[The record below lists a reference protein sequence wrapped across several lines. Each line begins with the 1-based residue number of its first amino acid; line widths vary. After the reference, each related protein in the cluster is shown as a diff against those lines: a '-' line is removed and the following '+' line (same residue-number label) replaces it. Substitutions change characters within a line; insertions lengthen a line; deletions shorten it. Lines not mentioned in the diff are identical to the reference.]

1 CKELTTVRLGER
13 KQNPTESKSRRL
25 IVLCS
30 GGRWFSPPPGAASSR
45 LFYCFYG
52 VNCSISMSLMNW
64 FRSGF
69 MVSLQGT
76 LRRALA
82 CLFSDGESRGYWV
95 RWLLVGGWER
105 ASQAPATVKL
115 GDLRLCRIGILRESR
130 VSSSLV
136 RLVWIASSV
145 SFCFLVIP
153 ALMWVCNSSIETG
166 QATFRQFFGGL
177 SSLPL
182 NLRSKV
188 GLPKLSSPFC
198 GVWFLLRVV
207 TGKVSSLN
215 LGGLFMISFGEALEL
230 RSCAVPCYEAYG
242 FSGILSKELWS
253 FCSIAIVL
261 EWSIANRV
269 RVLRWLLGLMSCV
282 LLASCVEEVSSLV
295 FSLAPGGFLYHA
307 GSWLRKGVIPLP
319 ALCKN

>member
-1 CKELTTVRLGER
+1 MSSKLCFEGWLLQVPERVPIVRLGER

-115 GDLRLCRIGILRESR
+115 GDLVHSWD
-130 VSSSLV
+130 SLV
-136 RLVWIASSV
+136 S
-145 SFCFLVIP
+145 
-153 ALMWVCNSSIETG
+153 
-166 QATFRQFFGGL
+166 GL
-177 SSLPL
+177 SYD
-182 NLRSKV
+182 V
-188 GLPKLSSPFC
+188 
-198 GVWFLLRVV
+198 
-207 TGKVSSLN
+207 
-215 LGGLFMISFGEALEL
+215 
-230 RSCAVPCYEAYG
+230 
-242 FSGILSKELWS
+242 
-253 FCSIAIVL
+253 
-261 EWSIANRV
+261 
-269 RVLRWLLGLMSCV
+269 
-282 LLASCVEEVSSLV
+282 
-295 FSLAPGGFLYHA
+295 
-307 GSWLRKGVIPLP
+307 
-319 ALCKN
+319 

>member
-1 CKELTTVRLGER
+1 MG
-13 KQNPTESKSRRL
+13 PTSTWETLKKIMGIREGVGGGPTRVKSRRL

-115 GDLRLCRIGILRESR
+115 GDL
-130 VSSSLV
+130 
-136 RLVWIASSV
+136 
-145 SFCFLVIP
+145 VIP

-188 GLPKLSSPFC
+188 GLPK
-198 GVWFLLRVV
+198 
-207 TGKVSSLN
+207 
-215 LGGLFMISFGEALEL
+215 
-230 RSCAVPCYEAYG
+230 
-242 FSGILSKELWS
+242 
-253 FCSIAIVL
+253 
-261 EWSIANRV
+261 
-269 RVLRWLLGLMSCV
+269 
-282 LLASCVEEVSSLV
+282 
-295 FSLAPGGFLYHA
+295 
-307 GSWLRKGVIPLP
+307 
-319 ALCKN
+319 

>member
-1 CKELTTVRLGER
+1 
-13 KQNPTESKSRRL
+13 
-25 IVLCS
+25 
-30 GGRWFSPPPGAASSR
+30 
-45 LFYCFYG
+45 
-52 VNCSISMSLMNW
+52 MSLMNW

-115 GDLRLCRIGILRESR
+115 GDLFVLFGLLLRFR
-130 VSSSLV
+130 
-136 RLVWIASSV
+136 SV
-145 SFCFLVIP
+145 FWCAVQVIP

-188 GLPKLSSPFC
+188 GEVSRAIFWSLSDVVFRLSSPFC
-198 GVWFLLRVV
+198 GVWFLRRVV

-230 RSCAVPCYEAYG
+230 RSCAVPWYEAYG
-242 FSGILSKELWS
+242 FSGILSKGLWS

-261 EWSIANRV
+261 EWSIAKRV

-282 LLASCVEEVSSLV
+282 LLASCVEEVVSV
-295 FSLAPGGFLYHA
+295 
-307 GSWLRKGVIPLP
+307 
-319 ALCKN
+319 